1 MYKVL
6 IVDDE
11 FLARKLLQGYV
22 EKMPELKLFGTAQ
35 NAFEA
40 FTFVKEHTVDILL
53 LDIHM
58 PDLNGI
64 ELARTLKDVPAIIF
78 TTAYSE
84 YALESYEVSA
94 VDYLLKPITLPRFM
108 QAIEKAIQKV
118 GQRRS
123 ATAPSAST
131 ASASSQTEEEPISD
145 PNVSR
150 RDGGANPVG
159 GQMPAVQDGK
169 GGSSEPAASSPT
181 YMMVKADYRLYK
193 INYADLLFIEGQHEY
208 VSFYTTGKRITAL
221 YSLKSLEEQLP
232 PDQFV
237 RVHKSYIVSIA
248 NISEIEQLTVTVAGQ
263 KIPIGGSYRDH
274 LLARLGQP

>member
-1 MYKVL
+1 MYNVL

-22 EKMPELKLFGTAQ
+22 EKIPELTLAGTAQ

-40 FTFVKEHTVDILL
+40 FSFVKEHPVDILL

-94 VDYLLKPITLPRFM
+94 VDYLLKPIALPRFI
-108 QAIEKAIQKV
+108 QAIKKAIHRV
-118 GQRRS
+118 E
-123 ATAPSAST
+123 TLAST
-131 ASASSQTEEEPISD
+131 QNGTKMPPSPTQETGAQNLLPTDGTASTQETQ
-145 PNVSR
+145 
-150 RDGGANPVG
+150 G
-159 GQMPAVQDGK
+159 
-169 GGSSEPAASSPT
+169 PAAT
-181 YMMVKADYRLYK
+181 YLMVKADYRLYK
-193 INYADLLFIEGQHEY
+193 INFSDLLYIEGQHEY

-232 PDQFV
+232 ADQFV
-237 RVHKSYIVSIA
+237 RVHKSYIVSI
-248 NISEIEQLTVTVAGQ
+248 NQISEVEQLTVTVAGQ
-263 KIPIGGSYRDH
+263 KIPIGGSYRE
-274 LLARLGQP
+274 LLLSRLGINS

>member
-22 EKMPELKLFGTAQ
+22 SKMPELELIGSAQ

-40 FTFVKEHTVDILL
+40 FSIMKEQSVDILL

-58 PDLNGI
+58 PDLNGL
-64 ELARTLKDVPAIIF
+64 ELARTLKNVPAIIF

-94 VDYLLKPITLPRFM
+94 VDYLLKPIALPRFM
-108 QAIEKAIQKV
+108 KAIEKAQHLIDAIRLKAGV
-118 GQRRS
+118 GEPVDE
-123 ATAPSAST
+123 PSEV
-131 ASASSQTEEEPISD
+131 TESL
-145 PNVSR
+145 SM
-150 RDGGANPVG
+150 
-159 GQMPAVQDGK
+159 QPAQVHPD
-169 GGSSEPAASSPT
+169 
-181 YMMVKADYRLYK
+181 YLMVKADYRLYK
-193 INYADLLFIEGQHEY
+193 VNFSDLLYIEGQHEY

-232 PDQFV
+232 QDQFI
-237 RVHKSYIVSIA
+237 RVHKSYIVSIPL
-248 NISEIEQLTVTVAGQ
+248 IQEIDQAYVTVAGQ
-263 KIPIGGSYRDH
+263 KVPIGGSYREA
-274 LLARLGQP
+274 LLKKLGQ